1 MINVNE
7 VCEFNSSVVSR
18 LFSWFRIRVIIC
30 PTMPRTIQMLPERV
44 QYHRKTSLDT
54 KSHKSTLAFED
65 TWRRLGGKYKVH
77 TGAKLKQ
84 YCFCLKWIQHNY
96 LPSIFK
102 VVVFNPWPLILKIV
116 VCESQVWLTHC
127 WKTLND
133 VT

>member
-54 KSHKSTLAFED
+54 KGDKSTLAFED
-65 TWRRLGGKYKVH
+65 TWRRLGEKYKVH

-102 VVVFNPWPLILKIV
+102 VVFNPWPLILKIM
-116 VCESQVWLTHC
+116 VCESQVWLNSLL
-127 WKTLND
+127 KDSDD